1 MDGSGPVA
9 SSFNQSY
16 LLVNAFNY
24 SKSYVIQKFIVD
36 EGLNQLRFSFAAAGN
51 LILSVLSVT
60 LLLTANKISKKVFGK
75 SVF

>member
-1 MDGSGPVA
+1 MA
-9 SSFNQSY
+9 SNFNQSY
-16 LLVNAFNY
+16 LLGNAFNY

-36 EGLNQLRFSFAAAGN
+36 EGLNQMRFSFAAAGN